1 MKGDED
7 DAQAA
12 ERHALRKSVS
22 ALGWK
27 WIGRHDVAVRLER
40 ELHVGPRTIVVRGR
54 VEVPLPAQIE
64 AAAGEAAAASKIATQ
79 LESLRAWAETAAAE
93 LAEPDDQVVRYVFE
107 QPAFVDA
114 LDTARRGLLQAY
126 QALTDRRLDERV
138 EAELGLPFYLG
149 ALQWEPRTFCYY
161 VGPTNSGKTHAAIEA
176 LRAAESGVYLAPLR
190 LLALEVYERLNDLG
204 TAASLVTGEER
215 VLHPYARHVSS
226 TVEMIDARTPV
237 DIAVIDEAQQ
247 LEDPQ
252 RGWAWT
258 QAIAGARA
266 KHVILCGSDEGLR
279 AARRLAAHLGVTLD
293 VRQFRR
299 KNPLRVVP
307 AVRLGAL
314 EPGDAVV
321 AFSRKAVI
329 ELQSE
334 ITARGRSS
342 AAIYG
347 ALSPVVR
354 RREAERFRSGAADV
368 LVATDAIGL
377 GLNLPI
383 RRVIFSA
390 VEKWD
395 GTLMRALTTPE
406 IRQLAGRAG
415 RYGLHEEGLV
425 SALHDKDVRVVAAS
439 LERSPAADDER
450 PIWIAPTDEHL
461 RRLATL
467 IGTNRVGRLL
477 RFFATRVLQAADTDL
492 RIADLTDQID
502 VAAILETSATFMQLP
517 LEVRCL
523 YSRAPVNSRGPN
535 VYALMRWGEAHAAG
549 SLVRAAQIAGARGS
563 RDELLGFEDR
573 SRLATLYLWL
583 SQRFPQTY
591 CDHES
596 VVLVRESIDRDIAR
610 ALLERG
616 TKPKKAKRKA
626 PPYRRPGPPK
636 RSYGR

>member
-1 MKGDED
+1 MKADED
-7 DAQAA
+7 GTDPA
-12 ERHALRKSVS
+12 ERQALRKAVN

-27 WIGRHDVAVRLER
+27 CVGRDNVAVRLER
-40 ELHVGPRTIVVRGR
+40 ELPVGPRTIVVRGR
-54 VEVPLPAQIE
+54 VEIALPAAIDAGIGEQTAARRIE
-64 AAAGEAAAASKIATQ
+64 PQ
-79 LESLRAWAETAAAE
+79 LESFRTWAQSAAAQ
-93 LAEPDDQVVRYVFE
+93 LPEPDDQTVRHVFE
-107 QPAFVDA
+107 QPAFLDA
-114 LDTARRGLLQAY
+114 LDAARGGLVQAY
-126 QALTDRRLDERV
+126 QELTDRRLDEKV

-149 ALQWEPRTFCYY
+149 ALQWEPRTFCYF

-226 TVEMIDARTPV
+226 TVEMIDARNPV
-237 DIAVIDEAQQ
+237 DVAVVDEVQQ

-293 VRQFRR
+293 VRHFRR

-307 AVRLGAL
+307 TVRLGTL

-329 ELQSE
+329 ELQLE
-334 ITARGRSS
+334 IAARGRSS

-395 GTLMRALTTPE
+395 GTLTRALTTPE

-415 RYGLHEEGLV
+415 RYGMHEEGLV
-425 SALHDKDVRVVAAS
+425 SALHDKDVRIVQAS
-439 LERSPAADDER
+439 LERAPAVADER
-450 PIWIAPTDEHL
+450 PIWIAPTDQHL

-467 IGTNRVGRLL
+467 IGTHRVGRLL

-492 RIADLTDQID
+492 RIADLSDQID
-502 VAAILETSATFMQLP
+502 VASVLETSATFMQLP
-517 LEVRCL
+517 LEVRCM

-535 VYALMRWGEAHAAG
+535 VYALMRWGETHASG
-549 SLVRAAQIAGARGS
+549 SLVRAAQIAAARGS

-591 CDHES
+591 CEHET
-596 VVLVRESIDRDIAR
+596 VVQVREAIDRDIAR